1 MKLDIAVF
9 LICAIVRQTTQFG
22 TFECKFT
29 DATTNQL
36 VTKELSENGVT
47 LCQIEHLNKCDC
59 ESTTTKCS
67 FGPDGAGHMV
77 LYQEFPEEQAE
88 KCDPSWCTCTSH
100 DDYEEVLAERV
111 GHEDHTVIPGP
122 GEEETEIQPDEP
134 EAEPFG
140 EAEIEPLSEP
150 EIEPISEPELVEEE
164 PSEPQNDQLITSFAV
179 PDDNSEED
187 NKLDP

>member
-1 MKLDIAVF
+1 M
-9 LICAIVRQTTQFG
+9 
-22 TFECKFT
+22 
-29 DATTNQL
+29 
-36 VTKELSENGVT
+36 
-47 LCQIEHLNKCDC
+47 
-59 ESTTTKCS
+59 
-67 FGPDGAGHMV
+67 
-77 LYQEFPEEQAE
+77 
-88 KCDPSWCTCTSH
+88 
-100 DDYEEVLAERV
+100 
-111 GHEDHTVIPGP
+111 GHEDNTVIPGP

-140 EAEIEPLSEP
+140 EAETEPLSEP